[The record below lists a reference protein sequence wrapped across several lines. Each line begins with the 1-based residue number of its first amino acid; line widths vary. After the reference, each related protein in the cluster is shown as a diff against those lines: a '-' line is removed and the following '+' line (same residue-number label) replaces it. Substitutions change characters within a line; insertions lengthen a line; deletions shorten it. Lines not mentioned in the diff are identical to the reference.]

1 VDCGPRRADVNY
13 GLERERGAGELAG
26 RRAAAAPGR
35 PPPRESVHG
44 ATRPARKQGSV
55 APCTPWRA
63 PRGTRPSQP
72 GFCRTMH
79 ALALPTLRPRH
90 HPIPSRRLR
99 PDPRRR
105 GPPRPS
111 RHGPV
116 NVTRQTPALVRVTLT
131 ASDAVNVTQLGDRR
145 FSVTFSGLH
154 TASAPEGRVTRRES
168 NCHRPRNGR

>member
-1 VDCGPRRADVNY
+1 VGPGSWRGGGRRRRPGGPRPVRACMARHALLGNR
-13 GLERERGAGELAG
+13 GLSHLARPG
-26 RRAAAAPGR
+26 VHRAAHVPHSR
-35 PPPRESVHG
+35 
-44 ATRPARKQGSV
+44 GSV
-55 APCTPWRA
+55 APCTPWRSQRSARATIPSPAAVYA
-63 PRGTRPSQP
+63 PTRPAQP
-72 GFCRTMH
+72 
-79 ALALPTLRPRH
+79 AA
-90 HPIPSRRLR
+90 R